1 MRGLRRKVD
10 AELKEAAVV
19 GREPSSS
26 KASVIWRKARAL
38 SKGVT
43 GMSPQSIILA
53 QESYGLMLARGLKPR
68 NEVWRPD
75 AARIARGPNRAPG
88 R

>member
-1 MRGLRRKVD
+1 VR
-10 AELKEAAVV
+10 
-19 GREPSSS
+19 
-26 KASVIWRKARAL
+26 ARAL

-53 QESYGLMLARGLKPR
+53 QEVYGFNPARALKPR
-68 NEVWRPD
+68 NDVCRED

-88 R
+88 IVSV